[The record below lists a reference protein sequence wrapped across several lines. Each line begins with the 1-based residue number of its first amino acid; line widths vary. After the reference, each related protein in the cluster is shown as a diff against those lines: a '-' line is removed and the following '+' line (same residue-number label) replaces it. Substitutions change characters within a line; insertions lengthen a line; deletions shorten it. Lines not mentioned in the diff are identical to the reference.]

1 MATNNKLSIIGL
13 GRLGLCTAL
22 VFERKGYDILGVDL
36 FPEYCEKINNK
47 TFQSAEPQVEEFL
60 KASKNLK
67 ATTKLDEGLEWSDMI
82 FILVDTPTG
91 VSEKSYDH
99 SKLSR
104 VLSSINDRK
113 IKNKHVMICCTVL
126 PGYIANV
133 ARYLLKDCENITISY
148 NPEFIAQ
155 GTIIQKLFEPR
166 HGLNWR
172 RFQRSWK

>member
-1 MATNNKLSIIGL
+1 MATTTTNNKISIIGL

-22 VFERKGYDILGVDL
+22 CFERKGYDILGVDL

-47 TFQSAEPQVEEFL
+47 TFSSPEPQVEDFL

-67 ATTKLDEGLEWSDMI
+67 ATTKMDEGLEWSDMI

-104 VLSSINDRK
+104 VLSQIVSLRLTKIIRTNEKSKTSIWYENGISLIVIDD
-113 IKNKHVMICCTVL
+113 
-126 PGYIANV
+126 
-133 ARYLLKDCENITISY
+133 LLHCS
-148 NPEFIAQ
+148 
-155 GTIIQKLFEPR
+155 PR
-166 HGLNWR
+166 LHRGSCSLLVEGL
-172 RFQRSWK
+172 